1 MVKSKQFARLLC
13 LVLIVSLIS
22 LTAACTQTE
31 TTEPAGTTKA
41 PDGTTTTGTTQPTEK
56 EPVTLTIFL
65 DAPDRYNGEWEWG
78 DDPVSAHIT
87 ELTGISLDYD
97 YATTDGGEQ
106 LSTMLASGQG
116 LPDLIHTGSESRA
129 NMIISQG
136 FAMSLNKLADEY
148 NPEFYQ
154 VCPEDFILIFQDENG
169 DIYAPPQ
176 GFFGNV
182 TPEDDIKAP
191 MTVAGINV
199 NMPIYEKLG
208 EPAMDTWDQVYD
220 VLLAAKDEGLTFP
233 LYMDEKYIKGV
244 ANSPTNAVQMITKC
258 FGGPSTIWPQSDD
271 SVLVNVR
278 ADEYREAI
286 KYLNRCY
293 RADLL
298 NPENF
303 TISTDEVYFDIAE
316 GGMIFMHLGHGWN
329 IYRAT
334 KVGQT
339 ADAIY
344 WPVEFPAG
352 PGVNSDDIKFKDY
365 DASTVSSYAGMFVT
379 KDTEYPD
386 RCIDYITFLL
396 SDEGQMLQREGLEG
410 ISYNMVDGLM
420 VYTEERVRLEQ
431 EDPNA
436 PALVQGLRHPAIA
449 LSVMSRVN
457 AMFRYI
463 RGESQPTYG
472 LWCEIQRGHTANE
485 RIYSLTESLRDEDD
499 IVLRTKV
506 LDVWAEAQP
515 LMILAESEEECV
527 AAYDKCIKDMEQ
539 AGLKNLETIY
549 SERYKMW
556 KDRGITL
563 PEGKYYP

>member
-1 MVKSKQFARLLC
+1 
-13 LVLIVSLIS
+13 
-22 LTAACTQTE
+22 
-31 TTEPAGTTKA
+31 
-41 PDGTTTTGTTQPTEK
+41 
-56 EPVTLTIFL
+56 
-65 DAPDRYNGEWEWG
+65 
-78 DDPVSAHIT
+78 
-87 ELTGISLDYD
+87 LTGISLDFE

-106 LSTMLASGQG
+106 LSTMLAAGQD
-116 LPDLIHTGSESRA
+116 LPDLIHTGNESRA

-136 FAMSLNKLADEY
+136 FALALNKLADEY

-154 VCPEDFILIFQDENG
+154 WCPEDFILIFQDENG

-199 NMPIYEKLG
+199 NMPVYEKLG

-220 VLLAAKDEGLTFP
+220 VLVQARDEGLTFP
-233 LYMDEKYIKGV
+233 LYMDHGYIKQV
-244 ANSPTNAVQMITKC
+244 ANSPTNTVQMITKC

-286 KYLNRCY
+286 KYLNKCY
-293 RADLL
+293 RADLV

-316 GGMIFMHLGHGWN
+316 GGKIFMHMGHGWN

-334 KVGQT
+334 KAGQT

-352 PGVNSDDIKFKDY
+352 PGVNPDDIKFKDF
-365 DASTVSSYAGMFVT
+365 DASMVSAYAGMFVT
-379 KDTEYPD
+379 KDTEHPD

-410 ISYNMVDGLM
+410 ISYNMEDGVM

-436 PALVQGLRHPAIA
+436 PALVQGLRHPCIQ

-457 AMFRYI
+457 GMFRYI

-527 AAYDKCIKDMEQ
+527 AAYEKCISDMEQ
-539 AGLKNLETIY
+539 AGLKDLEEIY

-563 PEGKYYP
+563 PEGNYYP